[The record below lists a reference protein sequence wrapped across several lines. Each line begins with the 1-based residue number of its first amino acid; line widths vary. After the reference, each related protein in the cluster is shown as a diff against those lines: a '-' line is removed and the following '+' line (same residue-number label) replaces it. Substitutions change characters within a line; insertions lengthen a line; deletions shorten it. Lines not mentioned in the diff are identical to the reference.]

1 MDGKT
6 VGRRVR
12 DEFSPQ
18 PHLPLERV
26 YFCATDRLTRL
37 TTSRS
42 LASLDPAHVHEH
54 LTQAL
59 YSLADADVAAASPQQ
74 KSGFFNFFAVILETF
89 LKGIDGVLEFGNVP
103 YSYGFSIILLTI
115 LVKVGT
121 FPLSKK
127 QLESNMQIQALQPR
141 IKKLQEQYAD
151 DQEKL
156 QLETAKLYKVA
167 EVNPL
172 AGCLPTFVS
181 LPIYIGLYRSLTN
194 AADEG
199 LLTEGFFWIPSLAG
213 PTTIAARQAG
223 TGSAWLFPLVDGAP
237 PIGWHDATAYLV
249 LPVLL
254 IVSQYASQKILSG
267 QQQQS
272 QQNET
277 ANAIIKF
284 LPLMIGWFSLN
295 VPAGL
300 TLYWFT
306 NNLLSV
312 GQTALL
318 RANFKAPEI
327 AEPGTSDSGSIE
339 VERQKAV
346 AKLSPPPPKRTGD
359 KFWELK
365 KQESGGSVVAEVVA
379 QPAEPKQERGS
390 KFYDLKAKELDEA
403 TSRQGQPPEAEVVSQ
418 AAVATEVAEPEGAGQ
433 EEPKPSQAKVKK
445 ASFKKGK
452 GKGGKASYN
461 KKRRK

>member
-1 MDGKT
+1 
-6 VGRRVR
+6 
-12 DEFSPQ
+12 
-18 PHLPLERV
+18 
-26 YFCATDRLTRL
+26 LTRH
-37 TTSRS
+37 SRRSRGVRAQAVVES
-42 LASLDPAHVHEH
+42 LSAVDPAHLHDH
-54 LTQAL
+54 LTQVL
-59 YSLADADVAAASPQQ
+59 YSIADADVAAVEPQT
-74 KSGFFNFFAVILETF
+74 KSGFFNFFAGVLETF
-89 LKGIDGVLEFGNVP
+89 LKGIDGVLEFANVP

-141 IKKLQEQYAD
+141 IEKLKEQYAD
-151 DQEKL
+151 DQERL

-199 LLTEGFFWIPSLAG
+199 LLTDGFFWIPSLAG

-223 TGSAWLFPLVDGAP
+223 TGSAWLFPLENGAP
-237 PIGWHDATAYLV
+237 PIGWHDAAAYLV

-254 IVSQYASQKILSG
+254 IVSQYASQQILQGQQKQS

-272 QQNET
+272 

-295 VPAGL
+295 VPSGL

-312 GQTALL
+312 GQTVLL
-318 RANFKAPEI
+318 RSNFKAPEI
-327 AEPGTSDSGSIE
+327 DGDVSTSGGIE
-339 VERQKAV
+339 VERVSAFTQQKQV
-346 AKLSPPPPKRTGD
+346 APPPPAERSGD
-359 KFWELK
+359 KFWALK
-365 KQESGGSVVAEVVA
+365 QAETAKDGGSVVAEVLSK
-379 QPAEPKQERGS
+379 PASSPERGS
-390 KFYDLKAKELDEA
+390 KFRELKAKETTTVA
-403 TSRQGQPPEAEVVSQ
+403 AASAEVVAKP
-418 AAVATEVAEPEGAGQ
+418 AAVTTEVAEPEVQVAEVAEVAEA
-433 EEPKPSQAKVKK
+433 EEPKPEAGEEASPAPPAPQASGAKK
-445 ASFKKGK
+445 SSAFKKKGK
-452 GKGGKASYN
+452 GKGKGGYQ
-461 KKRRK
+461 KKRR